1 MKHTKHTFLVLICC
15 FILCSSFGFSDEFSI
30 HKAKKIDHFLRRV
43 AKAPKTKVFLRR
55 GSFDESELNSY
66 LNMIYAKRYAPEVKY
81 IKLKL
86 GRKNQVSGT
95 MKVKLLGKKYEDVPS
110 FLRDFEIEFSGK
122 VECEKYRM
130 RYLFDSIKING
141 TKFSPE
147 ILDEAFGAA
156 QGNVKIK
163 KSLFDWFNF
172 LPGIKKVEIDL
183 KKITFFY

>member
-1 MKHTKHTFLVLICC
+1 MRHKKQPLLILICSL
-15 FILCSSFGFSDEFSI
+15 ILCSSFSFPDEFSI
-30 HKAKKIDHFLRRV
+30 PKAQKIDHFLQRV
-43 AKAPKTKVFLRR
+43 AKAPKTKVFMRR
-55 GSFDESELNSY
+55 GTFDESELNSY

-86 GRKNQVSGT
+86 GKKNQVSGT

-122 VECEKYRM
+122 VECDKYRM

-141 TKFSPE
+141 TGFSPE

-183 KKITFFY
+183 NQITFFY